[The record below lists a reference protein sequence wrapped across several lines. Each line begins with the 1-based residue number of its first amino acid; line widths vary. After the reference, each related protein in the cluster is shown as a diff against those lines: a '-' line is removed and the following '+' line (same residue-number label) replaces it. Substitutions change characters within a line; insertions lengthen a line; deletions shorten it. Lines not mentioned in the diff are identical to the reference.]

1 MLSAM
6 RTKLTSAE
14 AVFRCGDDQRI
25 VDWNRAAAA
34 VTGIEPAD
42 AIGRPCWD
50 VVAGRDDEGRL
61 VCTPDCSTA
70 RLAAQGWPVECRNLN
85 LRTRAG
91 RRRVT
96 ISTIVIADAGGRTIL
111 HPIRETGD
119 RAAPPSEDDLPRLTR
134 RQLEILRLLAGGV
147 RVREIADRLTLS
159 ETTVRNHVR
168 ALLLELGAHSQLEAV
183 ARARE
188 LALVA

>member
-1 MLSAM
+1 MLPGM
-6 RTKLTSAE
+6 RRKLTSAE
-14 AVFRCGDDQRI
+14 PVFRCDEELRV
-25 VDWNRAAAA
+25 VDWNRAAEA
-34 VTGIEPAD
+34 VTGIPAED
-42 AIGRPCWD
+42 AVGKHCWD
-50 VVAGRDDEGRL
+50 AVGGRDGEGRL
-61 VCTPDCSTA
+61 VCTPACSVA
-70 RLAAQGWPVECRNLN
+70 RLARQGWPVECRNLVVG
-85 LRTRAG
+85 APAH

-96 ISTIVIADAGGRTIL
+96 ISTIVLSDAGGQTIL
-111 HPIRETGD
+111 HPV
-119 RAAPPSEDDLPRLTR
+119 RASEEPPAAASGHEAPRLTR
-134 RQLEILRLLAGGV
+134 RQLEILGLLAGGV

>member
-1 MLSAM
+1 MFS
-6 RTKLTSAE
+6 KITSAE
-14 AVFRCGDDQRI
+14 AVFRCGAGQRV
-25 VDWNRAAAA
+25 VDWNRAATA
-34 VTGIEPAD
+34 VTGIEAAD

-50 VVAGRDDEGRL
+50 VIAGRDDEGRL
-61 VCTPDCSTA
+61 VCNPGCSTA

-85 LRTRAG
+85 LRTAAG

-96 ISTIVIADAGGRTIL
+96 ISTIVVADSEGQTIL
-111 HPIRETGD
+111 HPLRESESP
-119 RAAPPSEDDLPRLTR
+119 AAPPRDDDLPRLTR
-134 RQLEILRLLAGGV
+134 RQLEILGLLAGGV
-147 RVREIADRLTLS
+147 RVRAIAGQLTIS
-159 ETTVRNHVR
+159 ETTVRNHIR